1 MLNPIMQAQF
11 DFNLLG
17 SNENP
22 FLEDTSNWEQYEQH
36 FDTLG
41 IESEKQGQREVPE
54 IPQFEG
60 TWEALDKLT
69 GVK

>member
-41 IESEKQGQREVPE
+41 IESEKQAHHD
-54 IPQFEG
+54 
-60 TWEALDKLT
+60 AL
-69 GVK
+69 GARI